1 MAAQCL
7 PHPGQPGAVIVGATV
22 SATLVPVLQIDLDH
36 LQERHPKATREQLVD
51 ELLALGILQ
60 YHRNH
65 NLPRP
70 GSNPD
75 TDG

>member
-1 MAAQCL
+1 MDRNL
-7 PHPGQPGAVIVGATV
+7 PHGSIGTICLV
-22 SATLVPVLQIDLDH
+22 SATLVPVLEIDLDH
-36 LQERHPKATREQLVD
+36 LQEQQPKATRAQLVD
-51 ELLALGILQ
+51 ELLALGIVT